1 MIRSQNNRDQLVV
14 FMKRHIVAVIEISNK
29 IWMVARKWGWCW
41 LTESCGGDCI
51 EHSTL
56 ETRWIGNPQG
66 LLVYSIKIIQRWI
79 IRKLRTSTLV
89 KSWLI
94 APFYF
99 EPDFRPRTQWLKG
112 RSGIQGNFA
121 IALQVFIVII
131 HSVFLQRELW
141 SLIQVTTLE
150 KGEYSN

>member
-29 IWMVARKWGWCW
+29 IWMVARKWGWCS
-41 LTESCGGDCI
+41 LTESCGGDYI
-51 EHSTL
+51 EHSAL